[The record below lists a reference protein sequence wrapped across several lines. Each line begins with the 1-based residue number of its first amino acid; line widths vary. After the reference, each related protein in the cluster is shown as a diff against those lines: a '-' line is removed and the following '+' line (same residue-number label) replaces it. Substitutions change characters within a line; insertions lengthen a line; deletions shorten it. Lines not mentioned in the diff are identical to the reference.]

1 MGKMSIH
8 AGSGPLGHPISAPHP
23 VLCNVGQLTPAS
35 YISQVPLRAGFL
47 LPQPVQGLAVGSRG
61 RGREKA
67 SSSISLSSMPSSLPT
82 HLVQVVS
89 LPEAPS
95 FPWLPLWLERPA
107 LVPAAVQWC
116 GPSSFCPSSLVV
128 SSCRGWFHSSL
139 LGSQHLHHMDNQFP
153 ASN

>member
-1 MGKMSIH
+1 MSIH

-116 GPSSFCPSSLVV
+116 GPSLFCPSSLVV